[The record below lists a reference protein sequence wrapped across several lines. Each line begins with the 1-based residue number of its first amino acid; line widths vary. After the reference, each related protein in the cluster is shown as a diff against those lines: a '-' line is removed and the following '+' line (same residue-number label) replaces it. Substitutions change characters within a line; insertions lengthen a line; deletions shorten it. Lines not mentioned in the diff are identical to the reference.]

1 MAIKVELDNPVPLE
15 QQIYQELRH
24 AIAAGQ
30 VMVGEPL
37 PSVRQLAGD
46 LGVHWNTV
54 ARAYRRLGEDGL
66 VGIRRGRGVVV
77 KSFPE
82 RRTTAVA
89 SARENVQEK
98 LRQALTEAHLAGLP
112 LDDVRSW
119 FREQAA
125 ALPFRKD
132 RS

>member
-1 MAIKVELDNPVPLE
+1 LIRIAKDGPSPLE

-24 AIAAGQ
+24 AIARGEVAA
-30 VMVGEPL
+30 GEPL

-54 ARAYRRLGEDGL
+54 ARAYRRLGDEGL
-66 VGIRRGRGVVV
+66 VVVRRGRGVVV
-77 KSFPE
+77 QKPPGA
-82 RRTTAVA
+82 RAKAVGGV
-89 SARENVQEK
+89 RETVQEK

-112 LDDVRSW
+112 LKDVRGW
-119 FREQAA
+119 FRDEAA
-125 ALPFRKD
+125 ALRFRKD